1 MQLEADKA
9 VQHFVLGILV
19 DSHLDIVEDV
29 RGLAWGW
36 NVRVAQRNEIV
47 QRGRMDWM
55 VCAYDAVADRKT
67 YFPPSQSNIESLCRV
82 IAVIFERC
90 GVLVT
95 LSRTVAHSLRIRRWP

>member
-1 MQLEADKA
+1 M
-9 VQHFVLGILV
+9 QHFVLGILV

-29 RGLAWGW
+29 RGLGWDW
-36 NVRVAQRNEIV
+36 NVKVAQRNEIV
-47 QRGRMDWM
+47 QRERTDSM

-82 IAVIFERC
+82 IVLIFERG

-95 LSRTVAHSLRIRRWP
+95 LSRTVAHSLRNSQMASRLAVALV